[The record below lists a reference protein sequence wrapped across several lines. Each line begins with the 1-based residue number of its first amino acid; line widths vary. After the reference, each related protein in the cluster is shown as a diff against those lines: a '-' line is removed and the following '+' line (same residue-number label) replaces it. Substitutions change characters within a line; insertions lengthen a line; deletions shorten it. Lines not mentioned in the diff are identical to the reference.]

1 MEKLRYAEMKPRQT
15 YPRVLLPELVKPRPK
30 QGLNFRVT
38 ALNGGVPFRYHLVAK
53 SSADATMLAKELLP
67 GLELVSVAQ
76 EGEW

>member
-15 YPRVLLPELVKPRPK
+15 YSRV
-30 QGLNFRVT
+30 
-38 ALNGGVPFRYHLVAK
+38 
-53 SSADATMLAKELLP
+53 LLP